1 MAHILVVDGDPSS
14 RMIVRTLLDGA
25 GHEVTEAEDGAAGLW
40 KMGQRIPDM
49 VITEL
54 YMDGME
60 GMEFLRRI
68 REAWPS
74 EPVLIMSSQMHSG
87 VASTLQMAKLLGAIG
102 LLDKPIIERDLL
114 QAVGAILAA

>member
-1 MAHILVVDGDPSS
+1 
-14 RMIVRTLLDGA
+14 MIVRTLLDGA